1 MIKSITS
8 FSLFLL
14 PFSFLLAQQE
24 GDLFFAEGA
33 VHEIRFQFAQPGYWD
48 SLVANKPAEIYM
60 KCDVSVDGITYSNA
74 GVRFKGNSS
83 YNNPS
88 VKKPFKIDFEEFV
101 PDQTHDG
108 LKQLSLNN
116 GFKDP
121 TFLREKLT
129 LDFCNRHGIPAPR
142 TTFANLFI
150 NGESWGLYTVVEDI
164 GKTFL
169 KQRFGNKGGNLYKGD
184 PHGSLTWKGWD
195 QTLYETDYELK
206 TNETENDWSGLIAF
220 LNALNN
226 TPAAQLPDSLAA
238 RLNLDSWFGY
248 WAAHNL
254 FVNLD
259 SYVGSGHNYY
269 LYQNEDTGL
278 FEMIPWDENEAFG
291 NFKMGLNLMQIKN
304 LPFTHI
310 PQPFNQR
317 PLMNRM
323 LQNAGYKQQLADR
336 LCAMLQ
342 DFSVE
347 KMGPGIDSLASL
359 IRPHV
364 QADTKKFYSNSQFE
378 QNLTQD
384 LSTPGGPQGPFEIA
398 GLGSFITARRA
409 ALLNQLAPFGC
420 VVTGVAQAEPETP
433 ALFPNPCNQY
443 LNLALPELPAG
454 SACQIRI
461 TDLTGREIMPAVG
474 SSGKTCR
481 IDTGGLAAG
490 TYIVRVYGDRGLQWS
505 SIFSKV

>member
-1 MIKSITS
+1 MIKSMTF

-14 PFSFLLAQQE
+14 PFSFLFAQQE

-33 VHEIRFQFAQPGYWD
+33 VHEIRFRFTQPGYWD
-48 SLVANKPAEIYM
+48 SLIANKPAEIYM
-60 KCDVSVDGITYSNA
+60 KCAVSVDGITYPNT

-83 YNNPS
+83 FNNPS
-88 VKKPFKIDFEEFV
+88 IKKPFKIDFEEFV
-101 PDQTHDG
+101 PDQKHDG

-121 TFLREKLT
+121 TFLREKLM
-129 LDFCNRHGIPAPR
+129 LDFCNQHDIPAPR
-142 TTFANLFI
+142 ATFANLFI
-150 NGESWGLYTVVEDI
+150 NDERWGLYVVVEDV

-195 QTLYETDYELK
+195 QTLYEADYELK
-206 TNETENDWSGLIAF
+206 TNETANDWSGFIAL
-220 LNALNN
+220 LNVLNN

-238 RLNLDSWFGY
+238 RLSLDSWFGY

-278 FEMIPWDENEAFG
+278 FEMITWDVNEAFG
-291 NFKMGLNLMQIKN
+291 NFKMGLNLVQIKN

-310 PQPFNQR
+310 PQPFTQR
-317 PLMNRM
+317 PLMNRL
-323 LQNAGYKQQLADR
+323 LQNTAFKQRLADR
-336 LCAMLQ
+336 LCALLH

-347 KMGPGIDSLASL
+347 KMGPRIDSLASL

-364 QADTKKFYSNSQFE
+364 QADTKKFYTNSQFE

-398 GLGSFITARRA
+398 GLRSFITARRA
-409 ALLNQLAPFGC
+409 ALLSQLAPFGC
-420 VVTGVAQAEPETP
+420 AATGVSQAGAKTW
-433 ALFPNPCNQY
+433 AIFPNPCSDH
-443 LNLALPELPAG
+443 LNLVLPELPAG
-454 SACQIRI
+454 AAYQVKI
-461 TDLTGREIMPAVG
+461 TDLAGREMISAVAPSG
-474 SSGKTCR
+474 SVNR
-481 IDTGGLAAG
+481 INTNTLPAG
-490 TYIVRVYGDRGLQWS
+490 TYIIRVGGDGVFRWS
-505 SIFSKV
+505 RVFSKV

>member
-1 MIKSITS
+1 MIKIRTLI
-8 FSLFLL
+8 SLLL
-14 PFSFLLAQQE
+14 APYSFLAAQQE
-24 GDLFFAEGA
+24 GDLFFAEGT

-60 KCDVSVDGITYSNA
+60 KCGVSVDGITYPST

-142 TTFANLFI
+142 ATFANLFI
-150 NGESWGLYTVVEDI
+150 NGERWGLYTVVEDI

-195 QTLYETDYELK
+195 QTLYEADYELK

-278 FEMIPWDENEAFG
+278 FEMILWDENEAFG

-310 PQPFNQR
+310 PQPFSQR

-323 LQNAGYKQQLADR
+323 LQIAAFKQQLADL

-347 KMGPGIDSLASL
+347 KMSLRIDSLASL

-398 GLGSFITARRA
+398 GLSSFITARRA
-409 ALLNQLAPFGC
+409 ALLGQLAPFGC
-420 VVTGVAQAEPETP
+420 AVTGVAQAEPDTRV
-433 ALFPNPCNQY
+433 LFPNPCNQY
-443 LNLALPELPAG
+443 LNLVLPELPAG
-454 SACQIRI
+454 VVYQVRI
-461 TDLTGREIMPAVG
+461 TDLAGREIMPAFE
-474 SSGKTCR
+474 SSGKTNR
-481 IDTGGLAAG
+481 IETGGLPSG
-490 TYIVRVYGDRGLQWS
+490 TYVVRVYGDRGWQWCS
-505 SIFSKV
+505 VFSKV